1 MPNNSKPIASAV
13 AKMKKESDK
22 SPSPVAEIFNS
33 WVAALDKAGIP
44 TSVLPPGSNFPDGD
58 LLDVDGKPTSF
69 KRTVNGKPAA
79 VVFYRGAW
87 CPYCNLALSTYQR
100 ELLPKLNKLGV
111 MLVAVS
117 PQEPDGSMTMKE
129 KHKLDFAVLSDPG
142 NQIAEQLGII
152 TVPPAKVQTTQK
164 KFGLDLTAINAD
176 HTANLPMP
184 TVAIV
189 DDKGKLVWIDV
200 HPNHTTRTEPD
211 EVLKAIK
218 AHLIKFD

>member
-13 AKMKKESDK
+13 AKMKKESGK

-58 LLDVDGKPTSF
+58 LLNVDGKPTSF
-69 KRTVNGKPAA
+69 KRTVNGQPAA

-129 KHKLDFAVLSDPG
+129 KHNLDFAVLSDPG

-152 TVPPAKVQTTQK
+152 TAPPTEVQATQ
-164 KFGLDLTAINAD
+164 
-176 HTANLPMP
+176 
-184 TVAIV
+184 
-189 DDKGKLVWIDV
+189 
-200 HPNHTTRTEPD
+200 
-211 EVLKAIK
+211 
-218 AHLIKFD
+218 